1 MGCMV
6 GLSDGGFVQSLKINS
21 PPGFVAVFQD
31 YDHTRAPGNEC
42 VIETSSMTQG
52 NISHQVSGLSLGHI
66 LIGPA
71 VTVTAVLYRQ
81 LGILYPPWP

>member
-21 PPGFVAVFQD
+21 PPRIVAVFWD
-31 YDHTRAPGNEC
+31 YDHTRAPGNKC

-71 VTVTAVLYRQ
+71 VTVAVVLYRQ
-81 LGILYPPWP
+81 LGIPYPPWP

>member
-21 PPGFVAVFQD
+21 PHGFVAVFRD
-31 YDHTRAPGNEC
+31 YDHTRASGNEC

-52 NISHQVSGLSLGHI
+52 NISHQVSGLSLGQI

-71 VTVTAVLYRQ
+71 VTIPTVLYRQ